1 MILSGSRYDW
11 RLASVEPDLASDIS
25 RAAGVSASFARV
37 LAARGVGSADDA
49 ARYLAASDDPLPDA
63 HLLPDADRVVERVRS
78 ALESGELIAVHGHDD
93 ADGVTATTV
102 MLEALDQLGA
112 SVVSYIPDRKKEGH
126 GLTRAELDRLHGA
139 GVGLIIT
146 VDSCVSDRE
155 FIGYGNTLGIDTIV
169 TDHHEI
175 PPELPPAVAI
185 VNPKLPDSRFPYRY
199 MAGVGVALRVA
210 DLLLD
215 ELRGRFGPAGENVP
229 WYGPRWRQEAL
240 ALAAAGSIADKVPL
254 TGDNRAIVTQG
265 LAAAPGTERVG
276 LRAALEEG
284 RLWGRELSPE
294 DVRDSLGRLLGR
306 APGDSP
312 GTQKALD
319 LLAMRDPDDARALAA
334 SLFKRQERWREEAL
348 AAWRK
353 TREDFGRDGTNASS
367 PVVIMEVE
375 VPVGVAGYVTSRLTE
390 ETGRPVIIIT
400 RRNSEAMAEAR
411 GPVGFNFV
419 DAFATMRELFIGYGG
434 HPRAAGFS
442 MVPSQ
447 VPRFRERMNDFVLS
461 NPPAPPPRL
470 LDAEL
475 RLEEATPELG
485 LELELMRP
493 FGQGNRRAAFLV
505 RRVTSATI
513 TDIEARGVRF
523 GTPVRIG
530 ETPTDVV
537 LRLRNSEGV
546 ALISIIDSIA
556 PSASGG

>member
-1 MILSGSRYDW
+1 MILSGSKYDW
-11 RLASVEPDLASDIS
+11 RLASIEPDLASDIS
-25 RAAGVSASFARV
+25 RAVGVSASFARV

-49 ARYLAASDDPLPDA
+49 ARYLAASDDALPDA

-185 VNPKLPDSRFPYRY
+185 VDPKLPDSRFPYRY

-240 ALAAAGSIADKVPL
+240 ALAAVGSIADKVPL

-265 LAAAPGTERVG
+265 LAAAPGTDRVG

-294 DVRDSLGRLLGR
+294 DVRNSLGRLLGR

-334 SLFKRQERWREEAL
+334 SLFELQERWREEAL

-353 TREDFGRDGTNASS
+353 TREDFGRDDASASS
-367 PVVIMEVE
+367 SVVIMEVE
-375 VPVGVAGYVTSRLTE
+375 VPVGVAGYITSRLTE
-390 ETGRPVIIIT
+390 ETGRPVIMIT

-513 TDIEARGVRF
+513 NDIEARGVRF